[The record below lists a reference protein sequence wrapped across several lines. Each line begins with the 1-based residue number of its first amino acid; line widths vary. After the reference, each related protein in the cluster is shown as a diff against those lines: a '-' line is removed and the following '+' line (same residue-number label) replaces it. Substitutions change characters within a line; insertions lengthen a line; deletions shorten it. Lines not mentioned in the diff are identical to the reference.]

1 MNYLSTLKKV
11 TIVIQICAVA
21 QQKVIQLYKGTAPG
35 SESWSYNEK
44 YDSVPAPFVYNVSHP
59 TLTVYLPDPSI
70 ANGTAIILCPGGG
83 FFILDMKNASVD
95 VAHWLNKKGITV
107 FILKYRLAQSFTD
120 KPVQELLS
128 NMQKGNVDEKTKPI
142 IPLAIN
148 DGREAIKYLRT
159 HAAEYGISS
168 SSIGIIGF
176 SAGAAVSDATGISYT
191 AESRPDFIGSFY
203 GYIPPEVDGP
213 VPEDAPPMF
222 LAAASDD
229 QFKLHIK
236 TVELYSKWIA
246 AKRPAELHVYA
257 KGGHGFGMR
266 KQNIPTDSW
275 TDRFA
280 DWLTVNGWLKAKR

>member
-1 MNYLSTLKKV
+1 MKKQILIILTILFQV
-11 TIVIQICAVA
+11 TIVA
-21 QQKVIQLYKGTAPG
+21 QQKVIQLYNGAPPG
-35 SESWSYNEK
+35 SEGWTYNEK
-44 YDSVPAPFVYNVSHP
+44 SDSVPAPFVYNVSHP
-59 TLTVYLPDPSI
+59 TLTVYSPDPSI

-95 VAHWLNKKGITV
+95 VAQWLVKKGITV

-128 NMQKGNVDEKTKPI
+128 NMQNGSVDEKTKPI

-148 DGREAIKYLRT
+148 DGKEAVKYVRA
-159 HAAEYGISS
+159 HAAEYGISP

-176 SAGAAVSDATGISYT
+176 SAGAAVADATGISYT
-191 AESRPDFIGSFY
+191 TESRPDFIGSFY
-203 GYIPPEVDGP
+203 GYIPPDVDGP
-213 VPEDAPPMF
+213 VPTDAPPMF

-229 QFKLHIK
+229 QFGLHIK
-236 TVELYSKWIA
+236 TVEMYSKWIA
-246 AKRPAELHVYA
+246 AKRPAELHIYT

-280 DWLTVNGWLKAKR
+280 DWLSMNGWLKAKK